1 MNQNST
7 IFVWVAVT
15 KLLIKQFDAE
25 EDVEKSTDY
34 MAMHAIPTQEVGKKV
49 YDFKKPLVKST
60 YTNE

>member
-34 MAMHAIPTQEVGKKV
+34 MAMHAIPT
-49 YDFKKPLVKST
+49 
-60 YTNE
+60 